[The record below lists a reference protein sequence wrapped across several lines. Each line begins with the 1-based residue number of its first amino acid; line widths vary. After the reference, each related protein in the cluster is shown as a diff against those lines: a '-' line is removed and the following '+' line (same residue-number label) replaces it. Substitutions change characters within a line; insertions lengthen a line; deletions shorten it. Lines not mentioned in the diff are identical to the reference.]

1 MYLGRERKLGVKVTR
16 MQQEKNNKGFSL
28 AELIVTVL
36 ILGILAVA
44 VTPQI
49 TTWIE
54 KTKIGKDEAYAG
66 QVATA
71 VESLALEHMVKGDL
85 DSNVAVY
92 TLTNTVEKTSG
103 GGSQDLSSEIID
115 MIGSDKCKKPTQ
127 KDKSQYTI
135 TITPS
140 GKTVTVTVV
149 AE

>member
-1 MYLGRERKLGVKVTR
+1 M
-16 MQQEKNNKGFSL
+16 
-28 AELIVTVL
+28 
-36 ILGILAVA
+36 A

-54 KTKIGKDEAYAG
+54 KTKVGKDEAYAG

-85 DSNVAVY
+85 DSNEAVY
-92 TLTNTVEKTSG
+92 TLTNTVVKTSG
-103 GGSQDLSSEIID
+103 GGSQDLSSEIIE

-127 KDKSQYTI
+127 KGKDIYTI

-140 GKTVTVTVV
+140 GKTVTVLVK

>member
-1 MYLGRERKLGVKVTR
+1 MYSAQTG
-16 MQQEKNNKGFSL
+16 KNNKGFSL

-54 KTKIGKDEAYAG
+54 KTKIAKDEAYAG

-71 VESLALEHMVKGDL
+71 VETLALEHMVKGDL
-85 DSNVAVY
+85 NDNVAVY
-92 TLTNTVEKTSG
+92 TLTNTVVKASG
-103 GGSQDLSSEIID
+103 GGSQDLSAEIID
-115 MIGSDKCKKPTQ
+115 MIGADKCKTPTQ
-127 KDKSQYTI
+127 KGKSKYTI

-140 GKTVTVTVV
+140 GKTVTVMVE
-149 AE
+149 AES

>member
-1 MYLGRERKLGVKVTR
+1 MYSIRERELEIKVAR
-16 MQQEKNNKGFSL
+16 MQKKKNNRGFSL

-54 KTKIGKDEAYAG
+54 KTKIGKDNAYAG

-85 DSNVAVY
+85 NSNVAVY

-103 GGSQDLSSEIID
+103 GGSQDLSTEIID

-127 KDKSQYTI
+127 KGKSQYTI
-135 TITPS
+135 TITPD
-140 GKTVTVTVV
+140 GKTVTVTVE

>member
-1 MYLGRERKLGVKVTR
+1 MYSVQVG
-16 MQQEKNNKGFSL
+16 KNNKGFSL

-36 ILGILAVA
+36 ILGILAVT

-85 DSNVAVY
+85 NDNVAVY
-92 TLTNTVEKTSG
+92 TLTDTVVKTSG
-103 GGSQDLSSEIID
+103 GGSQDLSAEIID
-115 MIGSDKCKKPTQ
+115 MIGSDKCKVPTQ
-127 KDKSQYTI
+127 KGKSKYTI

-140 GKTVTVTVV
+140 AKTVTVTVE
-149 AE
+149 AES

>member
-1 MYLGRERKLGVKVTR
+1 MTEIPFK
-16 MQQEKNNKGFSL
+16 KNTKGFSL
-28 AELIVTVL
+28 VELIVTVL

-54 KTKIGKDEAYAG
+54 KTKVGKDEAYAG

-85 DSNVAVY
+85 DSNEAVY
-92 TLTNTVEKTSG
+92 TLTNTVVKTSG
-103 GGSQDLSSEIID
+103 GGSQDLSSEIVE

-127 KDKSQYTI
+127 KGKDIYTI

-140 GKTVTVTVV
+140 GKTVTVLVK

>member
-1 MYLGRERKLGVKVTR
+1 MYLGKERKLGVKVTR

-49 TTWIE
+49 TGWIE

-127 KDKSQYTI
+127 KDKTQYTI

-140 GKTVTVTVV
+140 GKTVTVTVK
-149 AE
+149 AD